1 MVNKKK
7 GDYNFIF
14 VIGILAALILVGA
27 ILYIAPRYNSQ
38 VIFNMNIDNSSK
50 LMNDS
55 YSVYITNDDDF
66 GNVYYFKGTD
76 YLKLNEKINATH
88 GFSVSAFTFV
98 ADNKSRNNLGI
109 VSTSTQN
116 NVSGF
121 RFKYRDF
128 EEEDRI
134 YVQIGDSLFYGN
146 ITNEKC
152 YMNWCHFAFTYN
164 PSGKTKIYLN
174 GESVGTFYTDQGIV
188 IDNRINVGNTITTNV
203 EFFKGKIS
211 NVTVYDGVLSDSE
224 IEEISKALENS
235 Q

>member
-109 VSTSTQN
+109 VSTSNLNSIAPLSISPKPDTIIR
-116 NVSGF
+116 VTL
-121 RFKYRDF
+121 YF
-128 EEEDRI
+128 EA
-134 YVQIGDSLFYGN
+134 L
-146 ITNEKC
+146 
-152 YMNWCHFAFTYN
+152 
-164 PSGKTKIYLN
+164 
-174 GESVGTFYTDQGIV
+174 
-188 IDNRINVGNTITTNV
+188 DN
-203 EFFKGKIS
+203 KIS
-211 NVTVYDGVLSDSE
+211 LPQPKIMPIKRQGFTVVEWGGIFKRDKNHNFSCL
-224 IEEISKALENS
+224 